1 MRYGCLNEI
10 GSAYLCAGGDGLTD
24 AERSNNVNQAKE
36 SKMGIAL
43 WIVGAIALM
52 AAGAGVTFALASVIP
67 QDVLQLA
74 QANGRFA
81 GLSAES
87 HDEITGKPVK
97 TAASSLARLRSQ
109 AG

>member
-1 MRYGCLNEI
+1 MLKNPTT
-10 GSAYLCAGGDGLTD
+10 SD
-24 AERSNNVNQAKE
+24 QAKE

-43 WIVGAIALM
+43 WIVGTIALV
-52 AAGAGVTFALASVIP
+52 AAGAGVTFALASLIP
-67 QDVLQLA
+67 QDVLQQA

-81 GLSAES
+81 GLSADS

-97 TAASSLARLRSQ
+97 AAASRLAYLRRQ